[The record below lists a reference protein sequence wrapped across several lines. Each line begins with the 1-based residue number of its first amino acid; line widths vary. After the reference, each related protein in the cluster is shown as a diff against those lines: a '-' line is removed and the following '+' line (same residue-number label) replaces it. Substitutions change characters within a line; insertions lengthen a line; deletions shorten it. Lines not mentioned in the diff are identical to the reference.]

1 MLAAIFVE
9 RKAFKYYM
17 CAVTTSEL
25 FMNVCHLFTNHML
38 SQFLAVDWMLSF
50 YAVVAFVAIGVGLT
64 AMILLIRANFVSQ
77 KLCRIKIN
85 DDPSLTKAVTGGGT
99 LLVSLTAN
107 GIPIPSP
114 CGGKATCKQC
124 RVQIIDGAAEALET
138 DKATFSKKQ
147 LKEGWR
153 LSCQSKVHGD
163 LHLHVDPHALG
174 VKEWVGTVISNKN
187 VATFIKELVVE
198 LPKGTEVPYRSGGYL
213 QFHVPPF
220 KTNTEDWKQ
229 TTDAIYFPDWEK
241 FQMFG
246 RVVDFSY
253 LPTGSDEI
261 IRAYSMASYPAEG
274 NILKFNIR
282 IATPPFIS
290 GKITDTIP
298 WGICSSYTFSL
309 IPGDTVRLS
318 GPYGESFMVN
328 DERELIFLI
337 GGAGSSFG
345 RSHILHL
352 FRTENTTR
360 KVSLWYGARSLREN
374 IYQEDYES
382 LARDFSNFSYR
393 LVLSEPLPA
402 DIEAGWPV
410 KDPLKTNFLFR
421 AFEQGQLKQ
430 MESPEECLFYVC
442 GPPMHN
448 KSVLALLDDYGVPRE
463 SIILD
468 DFGN

>member
-1 MLAAIFVE
+1 MNIYTLFNHQILA
-9 RKAFKYYM
+9 
-17 CAVTTSEL
+17 
-25 FMNVCHLFTNHML
+25 
-38 SQFLAVDWMLSF
+38 QFLSIDWLLSL
-50 YAVVAFVAIGVGLT
+50 YAIIAFVVIGVGLT
-64 AMILLIRANFVSQ
+64 AMILLIRAKLVSQ
-77 KLCRIKIN
+77 QLCQIKIN
-85 DDPSLTKAVTGGGT
+85 EDPALTKTVVGGGT
-99 LLVSLTAN
+99 LLVSLTSN

-124 RVQIIDGAAEALET
+124 RVQILDGAAEALET

-153 LSCQSKVHGD
+153 LSCQAKVHGD

-174 VKEWVGTVISNKN
+174 VKEWVGTVVSNEN

-198 LPKGTEVPYRSGGYL
+198 LPKGEEVPYRSGGYL

-220 KTNTEDWKQ
+220 KTNTMDWKQ
-229 TTDAIYFPDWEK
+229 TMDPMYFPDWEK

-246 RVVDFSY
+246 RPIDFSH
-253 LPTGSDEI
+253 LPTGSEET

-282 IATPPFIS
+282 IATPPFID

-298 WGICSSYTFSL
+298 WGICSSYTFGL
-309 IPGDTVRLS
+309 KPGDKVRLS
-318 GPYGESFMVN
+318 GPYGESFMIN
-328 DERELIFLI
+328 DNRELVFLI

-345 RSHILHL
+345 RSHILQL
-352 FRTENTTR
+352 FRTENTKR
-360 KVSLWYGARSLREN
+360 KVSMWYGARSLREN
-374 IYQEDYES
+374 IYQEDYEA
-382 LARDFSNFSYR
+382 LAKDFSNFSYR

-402 DIEAGWPV
+402 DIEAGWPA

-421 AFEQGQLKQ
+421 AFEQGQLKN

-448 KSVLALLDDYGVPRE
+448 KSILKLLDDYGVPRE

-468 DFGN
+468 DFGS